1 MPVIGH
7 GVEICT
13 STTRPTIG
21 ITAGTLIYETD
32 TLSYRW
38 YNGTTWLGLIPEGTV
53 QPYGGSTAP
62 TGWLLCA
69 GQTLNSITSPEY
81 APLFSVI
88 GITYGGSGASSF
100 IIPDL
105 RGRTVAGRDNMNGT
119 AANRLT
125 SPLSG
130 STLGAAGG
138 DQRIQDHT
146 HTFSGTTGNDS
157 PDHSHTFA
165 VYGGSFGDGAGAA
178 SWYTGFPVRE
188 YRASGG
194 ANSRHQHGF
203 SGTTANHNQTSGG
216 TGQNV
221 QPTIILNYI
230 IKF

>member
-53 QPYGGSTAP
+53 QPYSGSTAP

-69 GQTLNSITSPEY
+69 GQTLNSITSPQY

-88 GITYGGSGASSF
+88 GTTYGGTGASNF

-105 RGRTVAGRDNMNGT
+105 RGRAVAGKDDMNGT

-125 SPLSG
+125 SGASG
-130 STLGAAGG
+130 ITGTALGAAGG
-138 DQRIQDHT
+138 TQT
-146 HTFSGTTGNDS
+146 HTMSTS
-157 PDHSHTFA
+157 EMPSHDHPYFRVT
-165 VYGGSFGDGAGAA
+165 
-178 SWYTGFPVRE
+178 
-188 YRASGG
+188 
-194 ANSRHQHGF
+194 
-203 SGTTANHNQTSGG
+203 TSGG
-216 TGQNV
+216 SVNVNGDIIWAVSGGNVVDKAGAGYLKTSPVGGGGAHQNT

>member
-21 ITAGTLIYETD
+21 ITAGSLIYETD

-53 QPYGGSTAP
+53 QPYSGSAAP

-88 GITYGGSGASSF
+88 GTTYGGTGASSF

-105 RGRTVAGRDNMNGT
+105 RGRTPFGKDNMGGTTISRIT
-119 AANRLT
+119 AAG
-125 SPLSG
+125 SG
-130 STLGAAGG
+130 ITGTTLGASGGSQFIASHTHDTGFGQTSLGETAGMYHRTGNSTFGSGDTGGAGG
-138 DQRIQDHT
+138 AGSNIKT
-146 HTFSGTTGNDS
+146 VTSTSGNPSITNNSGTGNI
-157 PDHSHTFA
+157 PPA
-165 VYGGSFGDGAGAA
+165 
-178 SWYTGFPVRE
+178 
-188 YRASGG
+188 
-194 ANSRHQHGF
+194 
-203 SGTTANHNQTSGG
+203 
-216 TGQNV
+216 
-221 QPTIILNYI
+221 IILNYI

>member
-1 MPVIGH
+1 MSVIGH

-13 STTRPTIG
+13 STTRPTSG

-53 QPYGGSTAP
+53 QPYSGSTAP

-69 GQTLNSITSPEY
+69 GQTLNSITSPQY

-88 GITYGGSGASSF
+88 GTTYGGSGASSF

-105 RGRTVAGRDNMNGT
+105 RGRTVAGRDNMDGT
-119 AANRLT
+119 AANRIT
-125 SPLSG
+125 AGASG
-130 STLGAAGG
+130 ITGTTLGAAGG
-138 DQRIQDHT
+138 AET
-146 HTFSGTTGNDS
+146 HTLTTAQIPSHNHGVTDPGHQHYVVWYNNINVGQFTGTYGYVGSNAAGYTASATTGISIQN
-157 PDHSHTFA
+157 T
-165 VYGGSFGDGAGAA
+165 GG
-178 SWYTGFPVRE
+178 
-188 YRASGG
+188 GG
-194 ANSRHQHGF
+194 AHQN
-203 SGTTANHNQTSGG
+203 T
-216 TGQNV
+216 